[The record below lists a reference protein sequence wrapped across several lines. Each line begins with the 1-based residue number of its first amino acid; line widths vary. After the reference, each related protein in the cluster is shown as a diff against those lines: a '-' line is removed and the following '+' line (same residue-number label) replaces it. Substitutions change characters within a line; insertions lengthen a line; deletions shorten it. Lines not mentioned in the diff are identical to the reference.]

1 MTLSTIGQVT
11 LINVFSLVR
20 LNTIMKTCPKCNTV
34 HNNPGKFCS
43 RKCANS
49 RVRSED
55 LKKRVSEKLKGRT
68 GPPSPTKGKQLVER
82 ITKSCPSCNTVF
94 STTLARNRLYCSE
107 DCRRKHAGGYRD
119 GSGRAKT
126 GYYKGIYCGST
137 YELVWVIYNID
148 HGIGFSRFPGCITD
162 KVLKYYPDFILA
174 DNKTIIEIKGF
185 ENKTLVDKK
194 TQLAESFGYIVKV
207 CRKFDIQYAFDYVT
221 EKYNTSK
228 YYTLYDDYKP
238 SYQYSCSQCADIFSR
253 NKKLKTEIGFC
264 SRKCAGKGH
273 LGRK

>member
-1 MTLSTIGQVT
+1 
-11 LINVFSLVR
+11 
-20 LNTIMKTCPKCNTV
+20 MKTCPKCNAM
-34 HNNPGKFCS
+34 HSNPGKFCS

-49 RVRSED
+49 RVRSDD
-55 LKKRVSEKLKGRT
+55 LKKIVSEKLKGRT
-68 GPPSPTKGKQLVER
+68 GPPSPTKGKQLVAR
-82 ITKSCPSCNTVF
+82 IIKSCLNCGNVF
-94 STTLARNRLYCSE
+94 STTHARNRLYCSE
-107 DCRRKHAGGYRD
+107 GCRRKQAGGYRD

-126 GYYKGIYCGST
+126 GYYNGIYCGST

-162 KVLKYYPDFILA
+162 NVLTYYPDFILT

-185 ENKTLVDKK
+185 ENKDLVDKK

-207 CRKFDIQYAFDYVT
+207 CRKHDIQYAFDYVT
-221 EKYNTSK
+221 EKYSTSK

-238 SYQYSCSQCADIFSR
+238 SYQYSCSYCTAIFSR
-253 NKKLKTEIGFC
+253 NKKLKTEMGFC

-273 LGRK
+273 LGKK